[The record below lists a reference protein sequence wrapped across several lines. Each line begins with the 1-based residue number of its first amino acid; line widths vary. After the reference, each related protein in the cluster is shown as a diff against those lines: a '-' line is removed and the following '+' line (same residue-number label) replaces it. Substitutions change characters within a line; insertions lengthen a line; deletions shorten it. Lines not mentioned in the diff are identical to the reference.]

1 MVDSYFIMCIIY
13 VYIGYNPTIYIIIY
27 IYIQKWDPMGD
38 LTTICG

>member
-27 IYIQKWDPMGD
+27 IYIFRNGIQWG
-38 LTTICG
+38 I